1 MIFPLH
7 KDFFTKLCVVNLFP
21 WRFRILF
28 AVSVECTHD
37 RLILERIETVLF
49 LFHHRHI
56 VQLELTFNYHPS
68 SLMHARI
75 RIMLSSFLPSLP
87 TKERLQ

>member
-1 MIFPLH
+1 MGLDYPGHYLLEMAKKHFRPEFVNRVNDIIVFRKLT
-7 KDFFTKLCVVNLFP
+7 KDDLK
-21 WRFRILF
+21 
-28 AVSVECTHD
+28 
-37 RLILERIETVLF
+37 
-49 LFHHRHI
+49 HI